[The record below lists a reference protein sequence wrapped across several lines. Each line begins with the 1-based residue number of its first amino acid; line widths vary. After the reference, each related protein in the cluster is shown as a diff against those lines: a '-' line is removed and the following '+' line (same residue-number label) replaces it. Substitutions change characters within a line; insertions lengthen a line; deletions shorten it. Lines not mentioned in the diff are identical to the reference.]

1 MTLRHALI
9 YPTNYWLLGTN
20 TLGDVNFKILTT
32 VIASI
37 EEFRKKIDTE
47 LNIRTLWGSKD
58 IEQSIQNICTLSYA
72 SEPHGRHSPASAR
85 SHGQGAH
92 SGHEQTHPI
101 YGAIPPHN
109 LKEPYSVQAVYPPR
123 FVPLEGPVTPRS
135 IADSVRSEDQ
145 ITPQGCHACGHLF
158 RSVADLQTH
167 RRGEYCAGI
176 MTSSLSAHRGSVQ
189 RENPQEQ
196 SQTHF
201 YQLEQQK
208 QSAT

>member
-1 MTLRHALI
+1 MVV
-9 YPTNYWLLGTN
+9 GTN

-32 VIASI
+32 VTASI

-47 LNIRTLWGSKD
+47 LNIRILWGSQN

-72 SEPHGRHSPASAR
+72 SEPHRRHSPTSAR

-92 SGHEQTHPI
+92 SGQEQTHPI
-101 YGAIPPHN
+101 YGAIPSHN

-123 FVPLEGPVTPRS
+123 FVPLEGPVTPRR

-145 ITPQGCHACGHLF
+145 ITPQGCPACGHLF
-158 RSVADLQTH
+158 RSVADIQTH
-167 RRGEYCAGI
+167 QREGHCAGI
-176 MTSSLSAHRGSVQ
+176 MTSSLSTHRGSVH

-196 SQTHF
+196 FQAHF

-208 QSAT
+208 QSAA

>member
-1 MTLRHALI
+1 MVV
-9 YPTNYWLLGTN
+9 GTN
-20 TLGDVNFKILTT
+20 TLGGVNFKILTT
-32 VIASI
+32 VTASI

-72 SEPHGRHSPASAR
+72 SEPHARHSPASAR

-92 SGHEQTHPI
+92 SGKEQTHPI
-101 YGAIPPHN
+101 YRAIPPHN

-123 FVPLEGPVTPRS
+123 FVPLEGSVTPRR

-145 ITPQGCHACGHLF
+145 IIPQGCPACGHLF
-158 RSVADLQTH
+158 RSADDLLTH
-167 RRGEYCAGI
+167 RRGEYCEGI
-176 MTSSLSAHRGSVQ
+176 MTSSLSAHRGSVH

-196 SQTHF
+196 YQAHF
-201 YQLEQQK
+201 YQFEQQK